1 MRKNI
6 RGDGMAEGLSLKTAS
21 GREDIQ
27 TIAAL
32 AREIWGQHYTP
43 IIGAAQV
50 KYMVDNFQSEKAVEA
65 DIASGYVYTVAYR
78 EGTPC
83 GYSAIR
89 FDPDVLFLSK
99 LYVLQAFRGKGIAQA
114 MLRAACEAARQYSL
128 TCIRLTCNKYNTG
141 SLSAYARMG
150 FVRTADIVT
159 DIGGGFVMD
168 DYVLEKRLE
177 S

>member
-1 MRKNI
+1 
-6 RGDGMAEGLSLKTAS
+6 MAEALSLKTAS

-27 TIAAL
+27 TAAAL
-32 AREIWGQHYTP
+32 AREIWAQQYTP
-43 IIGAAQV
+43 IIGVAQV
-50 KYMVDNFQSEKAVEA
+50 KYMVDNFQSEKAIAA
-65 DIASGYVYTVAYR
+65 DIASGYVYTIAYW

-89 FDPDVLFLSK
+89 FDPDALFLSK

-114 MLRAACEAARQYSL
+114 MLRVAGEAARQHNL
-128 TCIRLTCNKYNTG
+128 ARIRLTCNKYNTG
-141 SLSAYARMG
+141 SLSDYARMG

-168 DYVLEKRLE
+168 DYVMEKPLED
-177 S
+177 